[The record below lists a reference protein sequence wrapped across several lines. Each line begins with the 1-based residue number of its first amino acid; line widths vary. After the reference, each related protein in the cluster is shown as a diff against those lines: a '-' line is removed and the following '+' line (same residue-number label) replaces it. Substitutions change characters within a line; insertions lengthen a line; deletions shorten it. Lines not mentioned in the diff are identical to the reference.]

1 MRRVMMVVGGPPG
14 SGKSTL
20 FPVRERGIDFFN
32 ADDVAASLNQ
42 SYQRISPAIR
52 AEANRRFEAFIEQHI
67 NSGQSLAIETTLRS
81 GITFDQVRAAHKKG
95 FEVWLLYVAL
105 ESVEINVERVAIRA
119 DKGGHAA
126 SPGRIR
132 QVHAASLRNLVRAL
146 REFDH
151 VRAYDNT
158 GVEQTPR
165 LVLEVERGQL
175 RYVSPKP
182 PAWLVGALQ
191 GSEFA
196 LS

>member
-1 MRRVMMVVGGPPG
+1 MVVVGGPPG

-42 SYQRISPAIR
+42 SYQRIPPIIR
-52 AEANRRFEAFIEQHI
+52 AEANRRFEAFIEEHI
-67 NSGQSLAIETTLRS
+67 DRGESFAIETTLRG
-81 GITFDQVRAAHKKG
+81 GITFDQIRAAHKKG

-105 ESVEINVERVAIRA
+105 ENVELNVERVAMRA

-132 QVHAASLRNLVRAL
+132 QIHADSLRNFVRAL

-158 GVEQTPR
+158 GVGQIPR
-165 LVLEVERGQL
+165 LVLEIERGQL
-175 RYVSPKP
+175 RYVSPDP
-182 PAWLVGALQ
+182 PEWLVEALR

-196 LS
+196 LG

>member
-1 MRRVMMVVGGPPG
+1 MVVVGGPPG

-42 SYQRISPAIR
+42 SYQKIPPAIR
-52 AEANRRFEAFIEQHI
+52 AEVNRRFETFIEEHI
-67 NSGQSLAIETTLRS
+67 KGRQSFAIETTLRS
-81 GITFDQVRAAHKKG
+81 GITFEQVRAAHERG

-132 QVHAASLRNLVRAL
+132 QIYAASLRNFVRAL
-146 REFDH
+146 REFEH
-151 VRAYDNT
+151 VRVYDNT
-158 GVEQTPR
+158 GVEHIPR
-165 LVLEVERGQL
+165 LVLEVERRQL
-175 RYVSPKP
+175 IYISPKP
-182 PAWLVGALQ
+182 PAWLVEALR

-196 LS
+196 LG